1 MMNEINFA
9 KIMENKIIFVVETRE
24 FKKRENSCNWLVE
37 ELGLELMT
45 FG

>member
-24 FKKRENSCNWLVE
+24 FKKLVKIHAIGLWRNWA
-37 ELGLELMT
+37 
-45 FG
+45 